1 MRMVMRLY
9 CVKAGSSL
17 SEDECIM
24 IPIYAQSGHS
34 EKTQGH
40 EEWQRSCDPFE
51 LLFIPAVLP
60 QEMSYI
66 RFCSSC
72 VILMN
77 CKIVFELC
85 CNCSK
90 IVDKVGMLPGAL

>member
-1 MRMVMRLY
+1 MVIRLY
-9 CVKAGSSL
+9 CIKAGSGL
-17 SEDECIM
+17 SEDESIM
-24 IPIYAQSGHS
+24 ILIYAKSGHS
-34 EKTQGH
+34 EETQGH
-40 EEWQRSCDPFE
+40 EKWQRSRNSSEFR
-51 LLFIPAVLP
+51 FIFAVLP

-66 RFCSSC
+66 WLCSSC

-77 CKIVFELC
+77 CKIVLELC